1 MDVKQKYTKVDEF
14 ELDEYFLKQ
23 IYEFEPKIR
32 RLITSEIDKLYGL
45 PHTNKQIVKISG
57 VVHDENGKPTFFKIE
72 YFRAKTSASILV
84 DVYEI
89 ELDEYLD
96 TISNNDI
103 YIK

>member
-14 ELDEYFLKQ
+14 ELDEHFIKQ

-32 RLITSEIDKLYGL
+32 RMITSEIDKLYGL

-96 TISNNDI
+96 TISNNEI

>member
-23 IYEFEPKIR
+23 IYQFEPNIR
-32 RLITSEIDKLYGL
+32 RMITSEIDKLYGL

-96 TISNNDI
+96 TISNNEI

>member
-1 MDVKQKYTKVDEF
+1 MDVKQKYIKGDEF

-23 IYEFEPKIR
+23 IYEFEPKVR
-32 RLITSEIDKLYGL
+32 RMIISEIDKLYGL

-57 VVHDENGKPTFFKIE
+57 VVHDENAKPTFFKIE

-96 TISNNDI
+96 TISNNEI

>member
-1 MDVKQKYTKVDEF
+1 MGVKQKYTKVDEF

-23 IYEFEPKIR
+23 IYKFEPKVR
-32 RLITSEIDKLYGL
+32 RMITSDIDKLYGL
-45 PHTNKQIVKISG
+45 PHTNKEIVKISG
-57 VVHDENGKPTFFKIE
+57 VVHDANKKPTFFTIE

-89 ELDEYLD
+89 SLDDYLD
-96 TISNNDI
+96 VISNNNI

>member
-32 RLITSEIDKLYGL
+32 RMITSEIDKLYGL
-45 PHTNKQIVKISG
+45 PDTNKQIVKISG
-57 VVHDENGKPTFFKIE
+57 VVHDQNKKPTFFKIE
-72 YFRAKTSASILV
+72 YFRAKTSPSILV

-89 ELDEYLD
+89 HLDEYLD
-96 TISNNDI
+96 TISNNEF

>member
-1 MDVKQKYTKVDEF
+1 MR
-14 ELDEYFLKQ
+14 
-23 IYEFEPKIR
+23 EPVNGCRTVQANGIK
-32 RLITSEIDKLYGL
+32 
-45 PHTNKQIVKISG
+45 NKQIVKISG
-57 VVHDENGKPTFFKIE
+57 VVHDENAKPTFFKIE

-96 TISNNDI
+96 TISNNEI

>member
-1 MDVKQKYTKVDEF
+1 VDEF

-23 IYEFEPKIR
+23 IYQFEPNIR
-32 RLITSEIDKLYGL
+32 RMITSEIDKLYGL

-96 TISNNDI
+96 TISNNEI

>member
-32 RLITSEIDKLYGL
+32 RMITGEIDKLYGL
-45 PHTNKQIVKISG
+45 PHTNKQIVKIAG
-57 VVHDENGKPTFFKIE
+57 VVHDENQKPTFFKIE
-72 YFRAKTSASILV
+72 YFRGKTSASILV

-89 ELDEYLD
+89 DLDEYLD
-96 TISNNDI
+96 TISNNEI